1 MKKVKKIL
9 IFAVLILFSNNA
21 MSDNNTTIYNHS
33 LIDIDGNSIDLSVF
47 KGKPLLLVNT
57 ASRCGFTPQYEGLQ
71 KLFTEYRKTDLTI
84 IATTSN
90 SFNQEYS
97 STEEIKKIC
106 LANYGVGFI
115 TSSPM
120 NVKGEDAQ
128 LIIEDEGPGF
138 NEKNIDKVKGEGAHP
153 IYKWINKEYSK
164 KPKWNFY
171 KFLFDRDGFLVD
183 SWSSITKPSSK
194 KITNKIDKL
203 I

>member
-9 IFAVLILFSNNA
+9 IFTILILFNNA
-21 MSDNNTTIYNHS
+21 MNAENTTIYNHS
-33 LIDIDGNSIDLSVF
+33 LIDIDGGSVDLSVF
-47 KGKPLLLVNT
+47 QGKPLLLVNT

-71 KLFTEYRKTDLTI
+71 KLFTKYRKTDLTI

-106 LANYGVGFI
+106 LANYSVSFI

-120 NVKGEDAQ
+120 NVKGEDA
-128 LIIEDEGPGF
+128 
-138 NEKNIDKVKGEGAHP
+138 HS
-153 IYKWINKEYSK
+153 IYKWINDEYNR

-171 KFLFDRDGFLVD
+171 KFLFDRNGHLVD
-183 SWSSITKPSSK
+183 SWSSMTKPNSK
-194 KITNKIDKL
+194 KITNKIDSL

>member
-9 IFAVLILFSNNA
+9 IFVILMLFSNMMNA
-21 MSDNNTTIYNHS
+21 ENTTIYDHN

-47 KGKPLLLVNT
+47 QGKPLLLVNT

-106 LANYGVGFI
+106 LVNYSVSFI

-120 NVKGEDAQ
+120 NVKGEDA
-128 LIIEDEGPGF
+128 
-138 NEKNIDKVKGEGAHP
+138 HS
-153 IYKWINKEYSK
+153 IYKWINEEYGR

-171 KFLFDRDGFLVD
+171 KFLFDRNGHLID
-183 SWSSITKPSSK
+183 SWSSMTKPNSK
-194 KITNKIDKL
+194 KITNKIDSL

>member
-9 IFAVLILFSNNA
+9 IFTILILFNNA
-21 MSDNNTTIYNHS
+21 MNAENTTIYNHS
-33 LIDIDGNSIDLSVF
+33 LIDIDGGSVDLSVF
-47 KGKPLLLVNT
+47 QGKPLLLVNT

-71 KLFTEYRKTDLTI
+71 KLFTKYRKTDLTI

-106 LANYGVGFI
+106 LANYGVSFI

-120 NVKGEDAQ
+120 NVKGEDA
-128 LIIEDEGPGF
+128 
-138 NEKNIDKVKGEGAHP
+138 HS
-153 IYKWINKEYSK
+153 IYKWINDEYNR

-171 KFLFDRDGFLVD
+171 KFLFDRNGHLVD
-183 SWSSITKPSSK
+183 SWSSMTKPNSK
-194 KITNKIDKL
+194 KITNKIDSL

>member
-9 IFAVLILFSNNA
+9 IFAVLILLNNNV
-21 MSDNNTTIYNHS
+21 MSAENTTIYDHS

-47 KGKPLLLVNT
+47 KGKPLLLINT

-106 LANYGVGFI
+106 PPPQRRQKA
-115 TSSPM
+115 
-120 NVKGEDAQ
+120 
-128 LIIEDEGPGF
+128 
-138 NEKNIDKVKGEGAHP
+138 
-153 IYKWINKEYSK
+153 SK
-164 KPKWNFY
+164 SLKHHYFY
-171 KFLFDRDGFLVD
+171 R
-183 SWSSITKPSSK
+183 
-194 KITNKIDKL
+194 
-203 I
+203 

>member
-9 IFAVLILFSNNA
+9 IFAILMLFSNMMNA
-21 MSDNNTTIYNHS
+21 ENTTIYDHS
-33 LIDIDGNSIDLSVF
+33 LIDIDGRSVDLSAF
-47 KGKPLLLVNT
+47 QGKPLLLVNT

-106 LANYGVGFI
+106 LANYGVSFI
-115 TSSPM
+115 TSSPI
-120 NVKGEDAQ
+120 NVKGEDA
-128 LIIEDEGPGF
+128 
-138 NEKNIDKVKGEGAHP
+138 HS
-153 IYKWINKEYSK
+153 IYKWIDEEYSR

-171 KFLFDRDGFLVD
+171 KFLFDRNGHLID
-183 SWSSITKPSSK
+183 SWSSIIKPNSK
-194 KITNKIDKL
+194 KITNKIDNL

>member
-21 MSDNNTTIYNHS
+21 MSTDNTTIYNHS

-47 KGKPLLLVNT
+47 KGKPLLLINT

-97 STEEIKKIC
+97 STEEIKKMF
-106 LANYGVGFI
+106 YHEK
-115 TSSPM
+115 S
-120 NVKGEDAQ
+120 
-128 LIIEDEGPGF
+128 
-138 NEKNIDKVKGEGAHP
+138 EKNF
-153 IYKWINKEYSK
+153 
-164 KPKWNFY
+164 NFCS
-171 KFLFDRDGFLVD
+171 FNTF
-183 SWSSITKPSSK
+183 
-194 KITNKIDKL
+194 
-203 I
+203 

>member
-9 IFAVLILFSNNA
+9 IFAVLILFNNNA

-90 SFNQEYS
+90 SFNQEYES
-97 STEEIKKIC
+97 PEEIKKIC
-106 LANYGVGFI
+106 LVNYDIGFV

-120 NVKGEDAQ
+120 DVKG
-128 LIIEDEGPGF
+128 DE
-138 NEKNIDKVKGEGAHP
+138 AHP
-153 IYKWINKEYSK
+153 IYSWINKEYGK
-164 KPKWNFY
+164 KPRWNFFKY
-171 KFLFDRDGFLVD
+171 LFDRNGKLAD
-183 SWSSITKPSSK
+183 SWPSITKPESK
-194 KITNKIDKL
+194 KIIKKIENL

>member
-71 KLFTEYRKTDLTI
+71 KLFTEYRKTDLII

-106 LANYGVGFI
+106 LANYGVSFI

-120 NVKGEDAQ
+120 NVKGEDA
-128 LIIEDEGPGF
+128 
-138 NEKNIDKVKGEGAHP
+138 HSM
-153 IYKWINKEYSK
+153 YKWINEEYGR

-171 KFLFDRDGFLVD
+171 KFLFDRKGHLIDY
-183 SWSSITKPSSK
+183 WSSMTKPNSK
-194 KITNKIDKL
+194 KITNKIDGL

>member
-21 MSDNNTTIYNHS
+21 MSDNNTTIYNQS
-33 LIDIDGNSIDLSVF
+33 LIDIDGNSVDLSVF
-47 KGKPLLLVNT
+47 QGKPLLLVNT

-71 KLFTEYRKTDLTI
+71 KLFTEYRRTDLTI

-97 STEEIKKIC
+97 STEDINKIC
-106 LANYGVGFI
+106 LANYDVGFI
-115 TSSPM
+115 ISSPM
-120 NVKGEDAQ
+120 EVKGKD
-128 LIIEDEGPGF
+128 
-138 NEKNIDKVKGEGAHP
+138 AHP
-153 IYKWINKEYSK
+153 IYKWIDNEYSK

-171 KFLFDRDGFLVD
+171 KFLFDRDGHLID
-183 SWSSITKPSSK
+183 SWSSITKPNSK
-194 KITNKIDKL
+194 KIINKIDNL

>member
-9 IFAVLILFSNNA
+9 IFTVLILFSNNA
-21 MSDNNTTIYNHS
+21 MSDNNTTIYDHN
-33 LIDIDGNSIDLSVF
+33 LIDIDGKFVDLSVF
-47 KGKPLLLVNT
+47 QWKPLLLVNT

-97 STEEIKKIC
+97 LTEEIKKKC
-106 LANYGVGFI
+106 LANYGVSFI

-120 NVKGEDAQ
+120 NVKGEDA
-128 LIIEDEGPGF
+128 
-138 NEKNIDKVKGEGAHP
+138 HS
-153 IYKWINKEYSK
+153 IYKWINAEYGR

-171 KFLFDRDGFLVD
+171 KFLFDRNGHLID
-183 SWSSITKPSSK
+183 SWSSMTKPNSK
-194 KITNKIDKL
+194 KIINRIDKL

>member
-9 IFAVLILFSNNA
+9 IFTVLILFNNNV
-21 MSDNNTTIYNHS
+21 MSAENTTIYDYKF
-33 LIDIDGNSIDLSVF
+33 IDIDGNSIDLSVF

-71 KLFTEYRKTDLTI
+71 KLFTKYRKTDLTI

-97 STEEIKKIC
+97 SIEEIKKIC
-106 LANYGVGFI
+106 LANYGVSFI

-120 NVKGEDAQ
+120 NVKGEDA
-128 LIIEDEGPGF
+128 
-138 NEKNIDKVKGEGAHP
+138 HP
-153 IYKWINKEYSK
+153 IYKWINDEYRK

-171 KFLFDRDGFLVD
+171 KFVINKDGKLENHF
-183 SWSSITKPSSK
+183 SSMIVPSSV
-194 KITNKIDKL
+194 KL
-203 I
+203 ISTLDKVIK